1 MVVVKDKATF
11 NLSLQSAEEII
22 EKNSGDDG
30 LRYDLIYIDPPF
42 GLWLRVY
49 LVFFSGDFVGDKYF
63 YFLAASIPFMYY
75 GPFIGLFDIMEE

>member
-1 MVVVKDKATF
+1 
-11 NLSLQSAEEII
+11 LG
-22 EKNSGDDG
+22 NSPA
-30 LRYDLIYIDPPF
+30 YIDPPF
-42 GLWLRVY
+42 GLWLMVY